1 MEENIDILL
10 ATYNGEKYIK
20 EQIESILNQTYKN
33 INLIIS
39 DDCSTDNTRKI
50 LTEYTQKD
58 KRITV
63 YFQNENQG
71 YISLHNPS
79 DKEKTFSIHLNRD
92 IGIIKKFQNFSISSP
107 LGHDQEISKRQWNYG
122 DILTLKI
129 PAKSIK
135 LLTFKE

>member
-1 MEENIDILL
+1 MSQQDWDILAEGL
-10 ATYNGEKYIK
+10 KWAQEVFPAI
-20 EQIESILNQTYKN
+20 
-33 INLIIS
+33 
-39 DDCSTDNTRKI
+39 
-50 LTEYTQKD
+50 
-58 KRITV
+58 KRIKMLGGDPTLQQI
-63 YFQNENQG
+63 YGYSGWNENQG